1 MVNPLNKYF
10 RKPAISISLPTQGE
24 FYAPGALTFDNDKEL
39 NVFPMT
45 ARDEMMMNSPD
56 ALMNSSATIDV
67 IKSCVPG
74 IRDPWSMPV
83 IDLDTVLLGVRIA
96 SLGESM
102 DISVIVPKVE
112 ETIAYTVDLR
122 VMMDQIDRAKF
133 DPYVVLE
140 PTLTVKV
147 KPMSYR
153 QLTNLQ
159 LRTYEQQRMITQVAQ
174 GKMSASEK
182 NKEFNEIFNR
192 MTNLTLDNMKEAVLE
207 INADGDVIT
216 ENTYISEFVDNM
228 QAEMA
233 SKIRTHIDSQN
244 SLGKIKPI
252 TVQVPEDMVKKGAPT
267 TFGSPLSLDNSN
279 FFVRKS

>member
-24 FYAPGALTFDNDKEL
+24 FYAPGALDFDNDKEL
-39 NVFPMT
+39 NVLPMT

-56 ALMNSSATIDV
+56 ALLNSSATIDV

-112 ETIAYTVDLR
+112 ETISYTVDLR

-233 SKIRTHIDSQN
+233 SKIRTHIDGQN

>member
-24 FYAPGALTFDNDKEL
+24 FYAPGALTFDNDQEL

-56 ALMNSSATIDV
+56 ALLNSSATIDV

-122 VMMDQIDRAKF
+122 VMMDQIDRSQF
-133 DPYVVLE
+133 NPYVVLE

-244 SLGKIKPI
+244 SLGKIKAI

>member
-1 MVNPLNKYF
+1 MNPLEKYY
-10 RKPAISISLPTQGE
+10 RQPAIYIRLPSKGKYYTKEVYTPTETGE
-24 FYAPGALTFDNDKEL
+24 IPVL
-39 NVFPMT
+39 PMT
-45 ARDEMMMNSPD
+45 AKDELAFKTPD
-56 ALMNSSATIDV
+56 AMINGQATVDV

-96 SLGESM
+96 STGESM

-122 VMMDQIDRAKF
+122 VMMDQIDRSQF
-133 DPYVVLE
+133 NPYVVLE

-159 LRTYEQQRMITQVAQ
+159 LRTYEQQRMMTQVAQ

-192 MTNLTLDNMKEAVLE
+192 MTNLTLDNMKEGVLE

-233 SKIRTHIDSQN
+233 SKIRTHIDGQN